1 MLPCS
6 VQLLHWS
13 VFLPSAC
20 ATQRRVGKCPT
31 KLSRLTGCSSPWCST
46 PSHCKCN
53 SLIVLWSRLREHRFC
68 EVAPVGY
75 RTNGFSRAHENLV
88 GCIISFAYA
97 CVSNCTPSRT
107 PAKGCKL
114 TAIPQHNMHFG
125 TSSSTWWS
133 PFGNACPAT
142 LGVAAALHLDKPMQ
156 WSTTHKYIS
165 IGKTSSLSAYR
176 RRPRVRSSYRA
187 PTVCS
192 KAVFGLV
199 LWRSSMWTSK
209 WTSSWESK
217 ENCGATPERPSRPDV
232 KSTHLVPALR
242 PCNCLRKRPQYGG
255 SVPHLGLGLAVQLDG
270 PRSSLRIRPCLSTRL

>member
-1 MLPCS
+1 MTVS
-6 VQLLHWS
+6 VAVVMVKVMVMVMVMVMVIGMVMVMVVVCGVWRVTLKTSECTFKTLS
-13 VFLPSAC
+13 V
-20 ATQRRVGKCPT
+20 
-31 KLSRLTGCSSPWCST
+31 
-46 PSHCKCN
+46 
-53 SLIVLWSRLREHRFC
+53 
-68 EVAPVGY
+68 
-75 RTNGFSRAHENLV
+75 
-88 GCIISFAYA
+88 
-97 CVSNCTPSRT
+97 CTFKTS
-107 PAKGCKL
+107 
-114 TAIPQHNMHFG
+114 PQHNMHFC